1 MTQLFNKKRPQV
13 SKFLLHAWT
22 FVREE
27 HVSPH
32 SSAYSEPKHTCPI
45 SSLSPLSI
53 FQSLV
58 CITNHR
64 REMSHFSQSFPSFV
78 RSFADPQQLSL
89 IYAAQFGSYGATSLR
104 LPAEW
109 RQCGKG
115 KIGLASARGA
125 RLLLG
130 QSGWISPDPNS
141 SIFKFLISFS
151 YLSIIFHSD
160 RWCRFKLS
168 FA

>member
-1 MTQLFNKKRPQV
+1 MKSMSVLIPQPIP
-13 SKFLLHAWT
+13 SLNTPAP
-22 FVREE
+22 
-27 HVSPH
+27 SPP
-32 SSAYSEPKHTCPI
+32 SP
-45 SSLSPLSI
+45 PLSI

-64 REMSHFSQSFPSFV
+64 KEMSHFSQSFPSFV

-115 KIGLASARGA
+115 KIGLAIARGA

-151 YLSIIFHSD
+151 YFFIIFHSD
-160 RWCRFKLS
+160 RWCRFKQF